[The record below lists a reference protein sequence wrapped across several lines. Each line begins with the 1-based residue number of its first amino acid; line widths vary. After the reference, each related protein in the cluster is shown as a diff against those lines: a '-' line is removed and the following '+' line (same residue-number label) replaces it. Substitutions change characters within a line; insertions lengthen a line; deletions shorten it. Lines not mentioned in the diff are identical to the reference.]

1 MPARRKD
8 DPLYRYDGNANGKGC
23 FGSRTKIAK
32 SRQGYK
38 GAF

>member
-1 MPARRKD
+1 MPARRKEG
-8 DPLYRYDGNANGKGC
+8 PLYRYDGNANGKGS